1 MPKNSVQPC
10 SSRSLAGGTS
20 RRRSPQLF
28 FDTSLEETRMRTLT
42 AGDVMNAGVKTVRV
56 DLTASELAAFLAENQ
71 ISGAPVVDQDGR
83 MVGVVSL
90 MDLAEN
96 EATRRVA
103 RDEGPEFYLHGW
115 EDKMDPGEVRRLRV
129 VDEDLLVGDIM
140 TPTVYTVPAE
150 TSVSEVARTMLAGRV
165 HRLLV
170 TREGRVVGIVTTMD
184 LLKLLG
190 RGES

>member
-1 MPKNSVQPC
+1 
-10 SSRSLAGGTS
+10 
-20 RRRSPQLF
+20 
-28 FDTSLEETRMRTLT
+28 MRTLT
-42 AGDVMNAGVKTVRV
+42 AGDVMNGEVKTVRA

-96 EATRRVA
+96 EATRRVT
-103 RDEGPEFYLHGW
+103 RDAEPEFYLHGW

-129 VDEDLLVGDIM
+129 VDEDFLVGDIM

-150 TSVSEVARTMLAGRV
+150 TSVPEVARTMLAGRV

-190 RGES
+190 RDES